1 MAFSA
6 LGFASTLFAA
16 AVFVRHNDTPVV
28 KASTRELSY
37 LILCG
42 MALSHAATFA
52 VLARPARLSCSLAR
66 TLPGLSFAMI
76 YAALL
81 AKTNRIA
88 RILAGSKKRFPTRKP
103 RCMSASAQV
112 LIASALIGVE
122 AAVTAAM
129 LVVEPADATL
139 LFPTLERSVLACNT
153 SPLGVL
159 APLAFDFLLI
169 ALCTLYALKTR
180 NVPEN
185 FNEAKFIGFAMYTT
199 CVIWIAF
206 VPIYFGSDSKVIT
219 MCMCV
224 TLSAQVTFVFLF
236 LPKMYIILLRPERN
250 NRAFFTTTS
259 KIRCHIGSRVA
270 SAQHSKHGSNSYSS
284 PGSARFENSIKLH
297 ESAVQCPP
305 LA

>member
-1 MAFSA
+1 MNYQQLPNGSYDYIMVGDWNNGTLTMSATLQLSNLSGGYVESVCSKPCEAGAKKSFQKGGQEQKCCWVCVPCDRNWILVDDETCEECEKGTWPNENQTECEEIPVEFVRWSDTQAIVAMAFSA

-103 RCMSASAQV
+103 RCM
-112 LIASALIGVE
+112 
-122 AAVTAAM
+122 
-129 LVVEPADATL
+129 
-139 LFPTLERSVLACNT
+139 C
-153 SPLGVL
+153 
-159 APLAFDFLLI
+159 
-169 ALCTLYALKTR
+169 
-180 NVPEN
+180 
-185 FNEAKFIGFAMYTT
+185 
-199 CVIWIAF
+199 
-206 VPIYFGSDSKVIT
+206 
-219 MCMCV
+219 
-224 TLSAQVTFVFLF
+224 
-236 LPKMYIILLRPERN
+236 
-250 NRAFFTTTS
+250 
-259 KIRCHIGSRVA
+259 
-270 SAQHSKHGSNSYSS
+270 
-284 PGSARFENSIKLH
+284 
-297 ESAVQCPP
+297 
-305 LA
+305 